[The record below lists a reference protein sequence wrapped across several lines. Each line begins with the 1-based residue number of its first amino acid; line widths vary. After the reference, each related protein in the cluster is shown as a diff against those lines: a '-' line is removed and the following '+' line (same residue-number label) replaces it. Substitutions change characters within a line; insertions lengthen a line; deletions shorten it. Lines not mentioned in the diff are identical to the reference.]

1 MRDFRAM
8 ANDPVVCFSTASSPA
23 EAEKIARALVEEQL
37 AACVNLVP
45 GVRSIYRWQGQI
57 EDGVEIFLV
66 IKTQRHL
73 VESLIS
79 RVRALHSYS
88 VPEVIV
94 LPIVAGAP
102 DYLAW
107 LADST
112 SKPRGG

>member
-1 MRDFRAM
+1 M
-8 ANDPVVCFSTASSPA
+8 ANEPVVCFSTAASVE
-23 EAEKIARALVEEQL
+23 EAEKIAKALVEEQL
-37 AACVNLVP
+37 AACVNLFP
-45 GVRSIYRWQGQI
+45 GVRSIYRWQGQV
-57 EDGVEIFLV
+57 EDGAEIFLV

-73 VESLIS
+73 VDALIR

-88 VPEVIV
+88 VPEVIA
-94 LPIVAGAP
+94 LPIVAGSP

>member
-1 MRDFRAM
+1 M
-8 ANDPVVCFSTASSPA
+8 ANEPVVCFSTASSP
-23 EAEKIARALVEEQL
+23 EEGEKIARTLVEEQL
-37 AACVNLVP
+37 AACVNLFP

-57 EDGVEIFLV
+57 EDGTEIFLV

-73 VESLIS
+73 VDSVIS
-79 RVRALHSYS
+79 RIRKLHSYA
-88 VPEVIV
+88 VPEIIA
-94 LPIVAGAP
+94 LPIVAGSP